1 MHGLWLKEHEMDE
14 HPLTEQQ
21 IEHIADKAAEKA
33 LQKIYAEV
41 GQSVLKRAAWIAGVL
56 ILSLLMFLAG
66 KGVFPNVAGN

>member
-1 MHGLWLKEHEMDE
+1 MANGIEDYMDE
-14 HPLTEQQ
+14 HPLTEAQ